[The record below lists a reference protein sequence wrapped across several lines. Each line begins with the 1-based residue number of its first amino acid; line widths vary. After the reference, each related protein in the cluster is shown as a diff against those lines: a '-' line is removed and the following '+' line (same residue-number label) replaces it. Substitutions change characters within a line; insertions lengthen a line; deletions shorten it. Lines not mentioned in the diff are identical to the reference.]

1 MKRFLTYA
9 ALTLILLAAVTTAA
23 FPQFVTNTINLVK
36 IQATALVFTAVQTFN
51 AGIDASGSDI
61 AVDEG
66 QRFDMEGLT
75 GDTYHSRTADTSSAD
90 TYVDGTLAMEVRNDQ
105 SGFPPCPTDLATVSA
120 GRFCYSAATGK
131 IHHKGVL
138 EVIP

>member
-23 FPQFVTNTINLVK
+23 FPQFITNSLNHARL
-36 IQATALVFTAVQTFN
+36 QATAWVFTVVQTFN
-51 AGIDASGSDI
+51 AAIDVSGSDI

-75 GDTYHSRTADTSSAD
+75 GDTYTTRTADTDSVD
-90 TYVDGTLAMEVRNDQ
+90 IYNDGTLAMEVRTDQ
-105 SGFPPCPTDLATVSA
+105 SGFPPCPADLNTVA
-120 GRFCYSAATGK
+120 VGRFCYEAVTGK
-131 IHHKGVL
+131 IRYRGVL

>member
-9 ALTLILLAAVTTAA
+9 ALTLILTFGITWLA
-23 FPQFVTNTINLVK
+23 FPQFVTNTISLVR
-36 IQATALVFTAVQTFN
+36 IQSTALVFTAVQTFN
-51 AGIDASGSDI
+51 AAIDVSGSDI

-75 GDTYHSRTADTSSAD
+75 GDTYHSRTADTSSID
-90 TYVDGTLAMEVRNDQ
+90 TYVDGTLTTTTTADQ
-105 SGFPPCPTDLATVSA
+105 WQPPPCPSDLNTVAA
-120 GRFCYSAATGK
+120 GRFCYEATTNK
-131 IHHKGVL
+131 IHHRGTL